1 MFESHHQLQKKREQ
15 VADLLSFF
23 QRCLP
28 LRARDVDFI
37 SDVHCV
43 SDVTPYGVVGKHLI
57 TLRQRR
63 KTSLCDST
71 TSHRRS
77 RYITN
82 CCKQFH
88 TLQKQSSLF
97 FNDVCPYESPV
108 FLIHKP
114 CSCHPERSVSGVELF
129 CRDPKLATA
138 RLILTLFGFRLRSG

>member
-82 CCKQFH
+82 RCKQLH
-88 TLQKQSSLF
+88 TLQKKRSLF
-97 FNDVCPYESPV
+97 STMFAPTGNVTSGRVFESHRKLQKKARSQERA
-108 FLIHKP
+108 FLMKFAFW
-114 CSCHPERSVSGVELF
+114 RM
-129 CRDPKLATA
+129 K
-138 RLILTLFGFRLRSG
+138 FGFTK